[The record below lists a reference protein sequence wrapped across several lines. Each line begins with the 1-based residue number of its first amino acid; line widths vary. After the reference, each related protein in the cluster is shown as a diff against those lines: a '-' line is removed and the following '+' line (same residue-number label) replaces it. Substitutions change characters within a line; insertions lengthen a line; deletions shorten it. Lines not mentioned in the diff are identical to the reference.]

1 MPTRGSIPSAPGTVS
16 NTNYTVQ
23 WYFGTLTVTPA
34 TLIVQPANQTITY
47 GGSLVQGNAAFNL
60 GGTYAG
66 GWAPNDNN
74 DTWIV
79 QPTIMATSLHAGTS
93 ILYVTAAQVSPDY
106 VLQYGTAILTV
117 KPAALTI
124 ISMNQPNIT
133 YGQAVA
139 QPTLAN
145 YSPDGITGVWLA
157 VGWAGTDTAA
167 ALTKL
172 PTIAPASIHVGTRSL
187 VISGAVDPDY
197 TIGYAYG
204 SVTITAAPLI
214 LTADTKTKVYG
225 AALPTLTASAPA
237 KGQPGAFQYNDTLA
251 SLPTQPTI
259 LTTATAAS
267 AVGSYPITI
276 SGPVSDGDYT
286 VTYVN
291 GLSTE
296 VLNVTP
302 ATLIVTAMR
311 QQIIYGSP
319 LTQPTVANYS
329 PDGITGVWLAVGW
342 QNGDTAASLTTLPT
356 VSTTDIHVGTYTNG
370 ITIAGAVD
378 PNYTFNYVAG
388 NLTITPTTA
397 ALTITALAQQITYG
411 QALTQ
416 PTIADYGTVW
426 TASGFLPGDSITTLT
441 ALPTVFTVD
450 KHVQATPYV
459 GGITIAG
466 AIDSDYSNITYVYG
480 NLTITPANL
489 KIIAKRS

>member
-1 MPTRGSIPSAPGTVS
+1 M
-16 NTNYTVQ
+16 
-23 WYFGTLTVTPA
+23 
-34 TLIVQPANQTITY
+34 
-47 GGSLVQGNAAFNL
+47 
-60 GGTYAG
+60 
-66 GWAPNDNN
+66 
-74 DTWIV
+74 
-79 QPTIMATSLHAGTS
+79 
-93 ILYVTAAQVSPDY
+93 
-106 VLQYGTAILTV
+106 
-117 KPAALTI
+117 
-124 ISMNQPNIT
+124 
-133 YGQAVA
+133 
-139 QPTLAN
+139 
-145 YSPDGITGVWLA
+145 
-157 VGWAGTDTAA
+157 
-167 ALTKL
+167 
-172 PTIAPASIHVGTRSL
+172 
-187 VISGAVDPDY
+187 
-197 TIGYAYG
+197 
-204 SVTITAAPLI
+204 
-214 LTADTKTKVYG
+214 
-225 AALPTLTASAPA
+225 
-237 KGQPGAFQYNDTLA
+237 
-251 SLPTQPTI
+251 
-259 LTTATAAS
+259 
-267 AVGSYPITI
+267 
-276 SGPVSDGDYT
+276 SDGDYT

-329 PDGITGVWLAVGW
+329 PNGITGVWLAVGW

-397 ALTITALAQQITYG
+397 ALTITSLAQQITYG
-411 QALTQ
+411 QRRPSRQ
-416 PTIADYGTVW
+416 SPI
-426 TASGFLPGDSITTLT
+426 TAPSGRPAVSSGDSIATLT

-466 AIDSDYSNITYVYG
+466 AIDSDYSNITDVYG